1 MSTKPDEL
9 EIDLDETD
17 EGAEDEG
24 GTEKEPTPEEL
35 KASVANLERAL
46 KKANRE
52 AARLRNE
59 KKAADEPKGK
69 EGDEKP
75 AETKGEDKYKRS
87 AVAAAARA
95 ELKDAGFT
103 GTKEQ
108 AAKLSKLLDLDDLDV
123 DEDGEVE
130 GLEDAVADLKEQFPA
145 LFAGEKAADEKPKAP
160 KVDASRKPVLGSVA
174 TSKDPIAEERYRR
187 LFGDPGRK
195 PARR

>member
-1 MSTKPDEL
+1 MSGNDEL
-9 EIDLDETD
+9 DLDLDNEET
-17 EGAEDEG
+17 EDE

-59 KKAADEPKGK
+59 KKGTEDPKGK
-69 EGDEKP
+69 EGEKPADEKP
-75 AETKGEDKYKRS
+75 VTDRYKRS

-108 AAKLSKLLDLDDLDV
+108 AAKLSRLLDLDDLDV
-123 DEDGEVE
+123 DEDGEIE
-130 GLEDAVADLKEQFPA
+130 GLEDAVADLKDQFPA
-145 LFAGEKAADEKPKAP
+145 LFAEAKAADEKLRTPKLESGP
-160 KVDASRKPVLGSVA
+160 KPATGSIK
-174 TSKDPIAEERYRR
+174 TSTDKVAEERFNR
-187 LFGDPGRK
+187 LFGGGGKRTGR
-195 PARR
+195 R